1 MILFSIIIIIVVVV
15 VVVVIVIVIIIISF
29 FLFYSDCSFVS
40 IKVITLCAKL
50 KFIWVFSEALCYC
63 SGTDFS

>member
-1 MILFSIIIIIVVVV
+1 MILFSFIII
-15 VVVVIVIVIIIISF
+15 IVIVIIIIIIIIISV

-50 KFIWVFSEALCYC
+50 KFIWVFP
-63 SGTDFS
+63 